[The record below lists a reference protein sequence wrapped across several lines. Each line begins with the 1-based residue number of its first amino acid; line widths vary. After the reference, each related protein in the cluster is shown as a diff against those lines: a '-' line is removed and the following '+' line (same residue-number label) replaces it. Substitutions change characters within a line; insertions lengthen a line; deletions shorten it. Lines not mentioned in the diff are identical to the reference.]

1 MNLERKSFE
10 LNCLSPV
17 HIGSGETL
25 KAFEYLYD
33 RKTCTVYFLDEAKWI
48 AFLDKNNLIDKF
60 FEYIEK
66 VSAASKGRVMF
77 VEKNLWEWLKE
88 NGIANPDLHKLAI
101 RQSEADTNTI
111 VSKRSL
117 NDIDCHIALADGTPY
132 IPGSSLKGLFRTA
145 ILHAE
150 IKKMPAL
157 AQRYWKKIVVT
168 TNLDLHRQNSE
179 CARISRELENE
190 LLAKLDYTVAE
201 RFNRRVPAEV
211 KSVLRGLMVSDA
223 VCTELIDT
231 VILQRLD
238 ATTKTNHLYE
248 AEKTLPLFHECIPA
262 NTRLKFSMTL
272 DFDILS
278 AIGISSFEQ
287 VFQMARDFML
297 DGVERLEK
305 VFGNDFHEQFEEAK
319 TADALIG
326 GGVGFLTKTL
336 IYSLAPS
343 HEEAKKIAADYFDKA
358 FTFWNS
364 VRHYREPAHW
374 HEACDKEI
382 APRTLKLT
390 RSQTAKSLLGLVQFR
405 ELPC

>member
-1 MNLERKSFE
+1 MNLERKIFE

-17 HIGSGETL
+17 HIGNGETL

-33 RKTCTVYFLDEAKWI
+33 HKTSTVYFLNEAKWI
-48 AFLDKNNLIDKF
+48 AFLDKNNLINKF
-60 FEYIEK
+60 FEYIERI
-66 VSAASKGRVMF
+66 SAALRGRTPF
-77 VEKNLWEWLKE
+77 VEKNLWEWLNE
-88 NGIANPDLHKLAI
+88 NGIADTDLRKLAI
-101 RQSEADTNTI
+101 RQADAETNTI

-117 NDIDCHIALADGTPY
+117 NDIDCHIALADGKPY

-145 ILHAE
+145 ILHAK

-157 AQRYWKKIVVT
+157 AQRYWKKIVAT
-168 TNLDLHRQNSE
+168 TKLDLRRQNSE
-179 CARISRELENE
+179 CARISHELENE
-190 LLAKLDYTVAE
+190 LLSKLDYTSVE
-201 RFNRRVPAEV
+201 GFNRRVPDEV
-211 KSVLRGLMVSDA
+211 KSVLRGFMVSDA
-223 VCTELIDT
+223 VCTESIDT

-238 ATTKTNHLYE
+238 ATTKTNHLYD

-278 AIGISSFEQ
+278 VVGISSFEQ
-287 VFQMARDFML
+287 VFQMIREFML
-297 DGVERLEK
+297 DGMERLEK
-305 VFGNDFHEQFEEAK
+305 VFGDEFHEQFEEAR

-326 GGVGFLTKTL
+326 GGVGFLSKTL

-343 HEEAKKIAADYFDKA
+343 HEEAKKFAANYFDEA
-358 FTFWNS
+358 FTVWDS
-364 VRHYREPAHW
+364 VRHHREPAHW
-374 HEACDKEI
+374 HETYDKKI

-405 ELPC
+405 ELSC

>member
-33 RKTCTVYFLDEAKWI
+33 RQTCTVYFLDEAKWI

-66 VSAASKGRVMF
+66 VSVASKGRVMF

-88 NGIANPDLHKLAI
+88 NGMTDPDIRKLAI

-111 VSKRSL
+111 ISKRSL
-117 NDIDCHIALADGTPY
+117 NDIECHIALADGTPY

-168 TNLDLHRQNSE
+168 TKLDLHRQNSE

-201 RFNRRVPAEV
+201 RFNRRIPAEV
-211 KSVLRGLMVSDA
+211 KNVLRGLMVSDA
-223 VCTELIDT
+223 VCTEKIDT

-238 ATTKTNHLYE
+238 ATTKTSYLYNL
-248 AEKTLPLFHECIPA
+248 EKTLPLFYECIPA
-262 NTRLKFSMTL
+262 NNILTFSMTL

-278 AIGISSFEQ
+278 VIGISSFEQ

-343 HEEAKKIAADYFDKA
+343 HEEAKKFAASYFDKA
-358 FTFWNS
+358 FTVWGS
-364 VRHYREPAHW
+364 VRHHREPAHW
-374 HEACDKEI
+374 HETYDKKI